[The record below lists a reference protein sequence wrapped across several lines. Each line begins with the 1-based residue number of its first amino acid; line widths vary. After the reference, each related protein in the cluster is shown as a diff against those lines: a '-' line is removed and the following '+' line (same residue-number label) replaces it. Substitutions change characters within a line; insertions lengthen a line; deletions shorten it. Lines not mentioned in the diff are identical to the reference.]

1 MIEKK
6 SKGLINWFTS
16 NPVAAN
22 LVMVLVF
29 FAGALS
35 LSNISKEMFPR
46 TEIRMVSISAPYPG
60 AAPVEVEKGVVL
72 PMESA
77 LEGLQGIKKI
87 SSDANRNSARIR
99 LEIEPNE
106 DINEVMTQI
115 ENRID
120 GITNLPDDLEK
131 PTVQRVQQNLWAL
144 GVAVYGDMTERQ
156 KKLVGDEI
164 YDELLELAPV
174 KEVQLWGAGRYEI
187 SIEVREDRLKE
198 LNLTLAE
205 IAAAVRASS
214 LDLPAG
220 MIRTANGN
228 VLVRTEGKSYY
239 GSDFEKIVVRSEPDG
254 TELMLSDVANVR
266 DGFTE
271 SIYTNR
277 FDRKNSFTLGVFS
290 LEGQN
295 LLSISEAVHEYVAK
309 KQQTLPE
316 GISISVFN
324 DEAYY
329 LNGRLSMM
337 SENLLMGGLLVAL
350 VLGMFLNLKVAFWV
364 ILGIPVSF
372 AGAFWLMPFGDI
384 TVNVLSLFA
393 FIMVLGIVVDDAIVI
408 GESVYSEIKSD
419 YKKAQADNPSLGSS
433 YVASAETVV
442 RGVKRVAT
450 PSTIGVLTTMAA
462 FAPII
467 FVGGSFAGITK
478 AIGIVVILCLT
489 FSLIESKLIL
499 PSHLVG
505 LKFGE
510 KSSGLM
516 GVITGYQRSIAKGL
530 ENFIDNIY
538 QPILKKAL
546 VNRYMTLATFLGILI
561 IILGATTSGLAKFE
575 FFPNVPGDDVRANI
589 VMQDGASAE
598 SLEETIAVIED
609 SIFKIDQQYRD
620 QNPDSPGLVQHVGFF
635 VRSDVNVSFRL
646 VLTKAEYRSVSA
658 REIARMW
665 REDVGLLPNVR
676 EQRYSASEGP
686 SGAKI
691 SLSLSG
697 SDPDELTNAGVALQQ
712 YLTQFPGVYDIYN
725 SQGSGSKEVLIT
737 LKPYANQVGVT
748 LRNVAVQVRQ
758 AFYGE
763 EVQRIQRNSDTIKVM
778 VRYPIEDRR
787 SVATLENMLIRTST
801 GEAIEIG
808 QVADISLGLG
818 LTSIDRLDRKR
829 TVTITADVEEDRVQS
844 GDVVRDARTKFV
856 PRLLEKYPSV
866 EFRLSGGTQEQ
877 NEYYLRMGVGF
888 LAALFMIY
896 GLLAV
901 PLRSYLQPIVIMS
914 VIPFGFIGAVIGHI
928 IFDMSVNIL
937 SIFGIIALAGVVVND
952 SLILVEFA
960 NRGKSEG
967 LSPDQA
973 IINAG
978 VKRFRAILLTTLT
991 TFVGLLPLL
1000 FETSV
1005 QAQFVIPMALSLSFG
1020 ILFASSITLL
1030 LIPCLYLVVERNQR
1044 FVSLMLLIPLL
1055 IAATYFFV
1063 FIEVISMALFL
1074 AIALLLL
1081 IVGLVLFFAK
1091 LFGYFPE
1098 PQAVPNQLS

>member
-1 MIEKK
+1 VIDNNP
-6 SKGLINWFTS
+6 KGLIGWFTS

-22 LVMVLVF
+22 LIMILVF

-46 TEIRMVSISAPYPG
+46 TEIRMITVSAPYPG
-60 AAPVEVEKGVVL
+60 AAPVEVEKGVIL

-87 SSDANRNSARIR
+87 TSSANRDFATIR

-106 DINEVMTQI
+106 DINEVMTQV

-131 PTVQRVQQNLWAL
+131 PTVQRVQQNLWAM

-156 KKLVGDEI
+156 KKLVGDEV
-164 YDELLELAPV
+164 YDELLALGPV
-174 KEVQLWGAGRYEI
+174 KEVQLWGAGKYEI

-198 LNLTLAE
+198 LNLTLTE
-205 IAAAVRASS
+205 VAAAVRASS

-220 MIRTANGN
+220 IIRTDSGN

-239 GSDFEKIVVRSEPDG
+239 GSDFENIVIRSDLDG
-254 TELMLSDVANVR
+254 TQLLLSDVANVR
-266 DGFTE
+266 DAFTD
-271 SIYTNR
+271 SVYTNR
-277 FDRKNSFTLGVFS
+277 FDGENSFTLGVFS

-295 LLSISEAVHEYVAK
+295 LLSISEAVHNYAAEK
-309 KQQTLPE
+309 RDSLPD

-329 LNGRLSMM
+329 LNGRLTMM

-364 ILGIPVSF
+364 ILGIPIAF
-372 AGAFWLMPFGDI
+372 AGAFWLMPMGAV

-408 GESVYSEIKSD
+408 GESVYSEVKAD
-419 YKKAQADNPSLGSS
+419 YKQRSAAGQLVDGIYQAPID
-433 YVASAETVV
+433 TVV

-467 FVGGSFAGITK
+467 FIGGSFAGITK
-478 AIGIVVILCLT
+478 AIGIVVILCLV

-505 LKFGE
+505 LKFGQ
-510 KSSGLM
+510 KPSGVM
-516 GVITGYQRSIAKGL
+516 GVITGYQRAISSGL
-530 ENFIDNIY
+530 ETFIGNVY
-538 QPILKKAL
+538 QPMLRRAL
-546 VNRYMTLATFLGILI
+546 INRYVTLAGFLGVLILV
-561 IILGATTSGLAKFE
+561 LGATTSGIAKFE
-575 FFPNVPGDDVRANI
+575 FFPNVPGDDVRASI

-598 SLEETIAVIED
+598 SLSETIEVVESAIYR
-609 SIFKIDQQYRD
+609 IDQEYRD
-620 QNPDSPGLVQHVGFF
+620 ANPDTIGLVEHVAFF
-635 VRSDVNVSFRL
+635 VLDDVNVSFRL

-658 REIARMW
+658 VEIARLW

-676 EQRYSASEGP
+676 KQRYSASEGP

-697 SDPDELTNAGVALQQ
+697 TDPDELTNAGVELQQ
-712 YLTQFPGVYDIYN
+712 YLAQFPGVYDIYN
-725 SQGSGSKEVLIT
+725 SQGSGSKEVLIK
-737 LKPYANQVGVT
+737 LKPYASQVGVN
-748 LRNVAVQVRQ
+748 LRDVAVQVRQ

-778 VRYPIEDRR
+778 VRYPIEDRQ
-787 SVATLENMLIRTST
+787 SIATLENMLIRTAT
-801 GEAIEIG
+801 GQAIEIG
-808 QVADISLGLG
+808 QVASITLGLG
-818 LTSIDRLDRKR
+818 LTSIERLDRKR
-829 TVTITADVEEDRVQS
+829 TVTITADVEEDRIQS
-844 GDVVRDARTKFV
+844 GDVVSDARTKFV
-856 PRLLEKYPSV
+856 PKLLEKYPSV
-866 EFRLSGGTQEQ
+866 DFRLSGGTQEQ
-877 NEYYLRMGVGF
+877 SEYYLKMGLGF
-888 LAALFMIY
+888 AVALFMIY

-901 PLRSYLQPIVIMS
+901 PLSSYLQPIVIMS
-914 VIPFGFIGAVIGHI
+914 VIPFGFIGAVIGHML
-928 IFDMSVNIL
+928 FDMSVNIL

-960 NRGKSEG
+960 NRGKAEG
-967 LSPDQA
+967 LTSEEAIVQA
-973 IINAG
+973 G
-978 VKRFRAILLTTLT
+978 TGRFRAILLTTLT

-1020 ILFASSITLL
+1020 ILFASTITLI
-1030 LIPCLYLVVERNQR
+1030 LIPCLYLVVEKNNR
-1044 FVSLMLLIPLL
+1044 FVSLILALPLL
-1055 IAATYFFV
+1055 MAVGYFGV
-1063 FIEVISMALFL
+1063 FIGILPMALFL
-1074 AIALLLL
+1074 ATVLLLV
-1081 IVGLVLFFAK
+1081 IVGAALFVAK
-1091 LFGYFPE
+1091 LIGRFPE
-1098 PQAVPNQLS
+1098 TEVH

>member
-1 MIEKK
+1 MIRPT
-6 SKGLINWFTS
+6 SKGLIGWFTS

-22 LVMVLVF
+22 LVMILVF

-35 LSNISKEMFPR
+35 LANISKEMFPR
-46 TEIRMVSISAPYPG
+46 TEIRMVSVTAPYPG

-87 SSDANRNSARIR
+87 RSDANRDFARIR

-120 GITNLPDDLEK
+120 GITNLPEDLEK

-144 GVAVYGDMTERQ
+144 GVSVYGDMTERQ
-156 KKLVGDEI
+156 KKLIGDEI
-164 YDELLELAPV
+164 YDELLALGPV
-174 KEVQLWGAGRYEI
+174 KEVQLWGAGQYEI

-198 LNLTLAE
+198 LNLTLGE
-205 IAAAVRASS
+205 VAAAVRASS

-220 MIRTANGN
+220 MIRTGNGN

-239 GSDFEKIVVRSEPDG
+239 GSDFESIVVRSDRDG
-254 TELMLSDVANVR
+254 TQLLLSDVAKVR
-266 DGFTE
+266 DEFKE
-271 SIYTNR
+271 SSYTNR

-295 LLSISEAVHEYVAK
+295 LLSISEAVHNYTAEK
-309 KQQTLPE
+309 KKTLPE
-316 GISISVFN
+316 GISITVFN

-329 LNGRLSMM
+329 LNGRLTMM
-337 SENLLMGGLLVAL
+337 SENLLMGGFLVAL
-350 VLGMFLNLKVAFWV
+350 VLGLFLNLKVAFWV

-372 AGAFWLMPFGDI
+372 AGAFWLMPFGGV

-408 GESVYSEIKSD
+408 GESVYSEVKAD
-419 YKKAQADNPSLGSS
+419 YKQQA
-433 YVASAETVV
+433 ASGQLMDGTYSASVDTVV
-442 RGVKRVAT
+442 RGVQRVAT

-462 FAPII
+462 FTPII
-467 FVGGSFAGITK
+467 FTGGSFDGITR
-478 AIGIVVILCLT
+478 AIGIVVVLCLT

-505 LKFGE
+505 LKFGN
-510 KSSGLM
+510 KPTGPMSF
-516 GVITGYQRSIAKGL
+516 ITRYQRAVSSGL

-538 QPILKKAL
+538 RPVLKKAL
-546 VNRYMTLATFLGILI
+546 DNRYMTLASFLGILI
-561 IILGATTSGLAKFE
+561 VILGATSSGIAKFE
-575 FFPNVPGDDVRANI
+575 FFPNVPGDDVRARI
-589 VMQDGASAE
+589 VMQDGASEE
-598 SLEETIAVIED
+598 SLNETIDVIER
-609 SIFKIDQQYRD
+609 SIYKIDQQYREN
-620 QNPDSPGLVQHVGFF
+620 NPDSAGLVEHVGFF
-635 VRSDVNVSFRL
+635 VRNDVTVSFRL

-658 REIARMW
+658 VEIARLW

-697 SDPDELTNAGVALQQ
+697 SNPDELTKASIELQQ

-725 SQGSGSKEVLIT
+725 SQGSGSKEVLIK
-737 LKPYANQVGVT
+737 LKPYASQVGVQ
-748 LRNVAVQVRQ
+748 LRDVAVQVRQ

-763 EVQRIQRNSDTIKVM
+763 EVQRIQRESDTIKVM

-787 SVATLENMLIRTST
+787 SIATLENMLIRTAT
-801 GEAIEIG
+801 GQAIEIG
-808 QVADISLGLG
+808 QVADIRLGLG

-829 TVTITADVEEDRVQS
+829 TVTITADVEEGKVQS
-844 GDVVRDARTKFV
+844 GDVVRDARSKFV
-856 PRLLEKYPSV
+856 PQLLEKYPSV
-866 EFRLSGGTQEQ
+866 GFRLSGGTQEQ
-877 NEYYLRMGVGF
+877 NEYFVKMGIGF
-888 LAALFMIY
+888 LAALFLIY

-914 VIPFGFIGAVIGHI
+914 VIPFGFIGAVLGHI
-928 IFDMSVNIL
+928 LFDMSVNIL

-960 NRGKSEG
+960 NRGKAEG
-967 LSPDQA
+967 LTTQQA
-973 IINAG
+973 ITEAG
-978 VKRFRAILLTTLT
+978 TKRFRAILLTTLT

-1020 ILFASSITLL
+1020 ILFASTITLL
-1030 LIPCLYLVVERNQR
+1030 LIPCLYLVVETNHR
-1044 FVSLMLLIPLL
+1044 FVSAILLLPLL
-1055 IAATYFFV
+1055 MAVSYFFV
-1063 FIEVISMALFL
+1063 FIEIIPMALF
-1074 AIALLLL
+1074 IALVLLL
-1081 IVGLVLFFAK
+1081 MIIGVILCVAK
-1091 LFGYFPE
+1091 LLGRFPE
-1098 PQAVPNQLS
+1098 PAQ

>member
-1 MIEKK
+1 MELN
-6 SKGLINWFTS
+6 SNGLINWFTR

-22 LVMVLVF
+22 LVMILVF
-29 FAGALS
+29 FAGMLS
-35 LSNISKEMFPR
+35 LANLSKEMFPR
-46 TEIRMVSISAPYPG
+46 TEIPMVSIAAPYPG

-87 SSDANRNSARIR
+87 TSEANRDMARIT
-99 LEIEPNE
+99 LEIESNE

-144 GVAVYGDMTERQ
+144 GVAVYGDMTDRQ

-174 KEVQLWGAGRYEI
+174 KEVQLWGAGKYEI

-205 IAAAVRASS
+205 VASAVRSSS

-220 MIRTANGN
+220 MIRTVAGN
-228 VLVRTEGKSYY
+228 VLIRTEGKSYY
-239 GSDFEKIVVRSEPDG
+239 GSDFDDIVIRSEADG
-254 TELMLSDVANVR
+254 TQLLLSDVAHVR

-277 FDRKNSFTLGVFS
+277 FDRKDSFTLGVFS

-295 LLSISEAVHEYVAK
+295 LLSISEAVHDYVAEK
-309 KQQTLPE
+309 KQTLPE
-316 GISISVFN
+316 GMSISVFN

-329 LNGRLSMM
+329 LNGRLTMM

-350 VLGMFLNLKVAFWV
+350 VLGLFLNLKVAFWV

-372 AGAFWLMPFGDI
+372 AGAFWLMPLGDV

-408 GESVYSEIKSD
+408 GESVYSEVKAD
-419 YKKAQADNPSLGSS
+419 YKNTIAANPNLGTTYS
-433 YVASAETVV
+433 ASVETVV
-442 RGVKRVAT
+442 AGVKRVAT

-467 FVGGSFAGITK
+467 FIGGSFAGITE
-478 AIGIVVILCLT
+478 AIGIVVVLCLT

-505 LKFGE
+505 LKFGQTTAG
-510 KSSGLM
+510 SM
-516 GVITGYQRSIAKGL
+516 GMITRYQRSIASGL
-530 ENFIDNIY
+530 EHFIEHIY
-538 QPILKKAL
+538 QPILRTAL
-546 VNRYMTLATFLGILI
+546 INRYLTLASFLAILI
-561 IILGATTSGLAKFE
+561 VILGAISSGIAKFE

-598 SLEETIAVIED
+598 SLEETMAVIEN
-609 SIFKIDQQYRD
+609 SIYKIDQQYRL
-620 QNPDSPGLVQHVGFF
+620 QNPDSQGLVQHVGFF
-635 VRSDVNVSFRL
+635 ISSDVNVHFRL

-658 REIARMW
+658 VEIARLW

-676 EQRYSASEGP
+676 KQRYSASEGP

-697 SDPDELTNAGVALQQ
+697 ADPDQLTEAGVELQQ
-712 YLTQFPGVYDIYN
+712 YLAQFPGVYDIYN
-725 SQGSGSKEVLIT
+725 SQGSGSKELLIR
-737 LKPYANQVGVT
+737 LKPYASQVGVS
-748 LRNVAVQVRQ
+748 LRDVAVQVRQ

-763 EVQRIQRNSDTIKVM
+763 EVQRIQRDSDTIKVM

-787 SVATLENMLIRTST
+787 SVATLENMLIRTAN
-801 GEAIEIG
+801 GQAVEIG

-818 LTSIDRLDRKR
+818 LTAIDRLDRKR
-829 TVTITADVEEDRVQS
+829 TVTITADVEEDKVQS
-844 GDVVRDARTKFV
+844 GDVVNDVRTTFV

-866 EFRLSGGTQEQ
+866 EFRLSGGTQEE
-877 NEYYLRMGVGF
+877 NEYYLAIGIGF

-928 IFDMSVNIL
+928 LFGMSVNML
-937 SIFGIIALAGVVVND
+937 SVFGIVALAGVVVND

-960 NRGKSEG
+960 NRGKAEG
-967 LSPDQA
+967 LSTEQA

-978 VKRFRAILLTTLT
+978 GKRFRAILLTTLT

-1020 ILFASSITLL
+1020 IVFASTITLL

-1044 FVSLMLLIPLL
+1044 FVSSILLVPLL
-1055 IAATYFFV
+1055 MAVSYFFV
-1063 FIEVISMALFL
+1063 FIGVISMALFI
-1074 AIALLLL
+1074 AIALLL
-1081 IVGLVLFFAK
+1081 IVAGLVLFGAK
-1091 LFGYFPE
+1091 LMGRFPE
-1098 PQAVPNQLS
+1098 SLQSAN

>member
-6 SKGLINWFTS
+6 STGLIGWFTR

-22 LVMVLVF
+22 LVMILVF

-35 LSNISKEMFPR
+35 LTNISKEMFPR
-46 TEIRMVSISAPYPG
+46 TELRLVTVSAPYPG
-60 AAPVEVEKGVVL
+60 AAPIEVEKGVIL

-87 SSDANRNSARIR
+87 TSSADRDRARIR

-106 DINEVMTQI
+106 DISEVMTQI

-131 PTVQRVQQNLWAL
+131 PTVQRVQQNLWAM
-144 GVAVYGDMTERQ
+144 GVSVYGDMTERQ
-156 KKLVGDEI
+156 KKLVGDEV
-164 YDELLELAPV
+164 YDELLALAPV

-205 IAAAVRASS
+205 VARAVRSSS

-220 MIRTANGN
+220 MIRTGNGN
-228 VLVRTEGKSYY
+228 VLIRTEGKSYF
-239 GSDFEKIVVRSEPDG
+239 GSDFENIVIRSDLDG
-254 TELMLSDVANVR
+254 TQLMLSDVANVR
-266 DGFTE
+266 DGFTDRM
-271 SIYTNR
+271 YTNR

-295 LLSISEAVHEYVAK
+295 LLTISEAVHAYTKE
-309 KQQTLPE
+309 KQKTLPD

-329 LNGRLSMM
+329 LNGRLTMM

-372 AGAFWLMPFGDI
+372 AGAFWLMPMGDI

-408 GESVYSEIKSD
+408 GESVYSEVKED
-419 YKKAQADNPSLGSS
+419 YKQKSS
-433 YVASAETVV
+433 SGDLAAGTVYHASIDTVV
-442 RGVKRVAT
+442 AGVKKVAT

-467 FVGGSFAGITK
+467 FIGGSFAGITK
-478 AIGIVVILCLT
+478 AIGVVVILCLT

-510 KSSGLM
+510 KPTGWMGFITKYQRAISSGLE
-516 GVITGYQRSIAKGL
+516 T
-530 ENFIDNIY
+530 FIDNVY
-538 QPILKKAL
+538 QPILRKAL
-546 VNRYMTLATFLGILI
+546 INRYITLAGFLGILI
-561 IILGATTSGLAKFE
+561 LVLGATSSGLAKFE
-575 FFPNVPGDDVRANI
+575 FFPNVPGDDVRGNI
-589 VMQDGASAE
+589 VMQDGASAK
-598 SLEETIAVIED
+598 SLRETIDVIED
-609 SIFKIDQQYRD
+609 SIYKIDREYREA
-620 QNPDSPGLVQHVGFF
+620 NPDSVGLVEHVAVF
-635 VRSDVNVSFRL
+635 VRSDVNASFRL
-646 VLTKAEYRSVSA
+646 VLTKAEYRTVSA
-658 REIARMW
+658 VEIARMW
-665 REDVGLLPNVR
+665 REDVGLMPNVR

-697 SDPDELTNAGVALQQ
+697 SNPEELTNAGNELQQ

-725 SQGSGSKEVLIT
+725 SQGSGSKEVLIK
-737 LKPYANQVGVT
+737 LKPYASQVGVT
-748 LRNVAVQVRQ
+748 LRDVAVQVRQ

-787 SVATLENMLIRTST
+787 SIATLENMLIRT
-801 GEAIEIG
+801 GAGQAIEIG

-829 TVTITADVEEDRVQS
+829 TVTITADVEEDKIQS
-844 GDVVRDARTKFV
+844 GDVVSDARTKFV
-856 PRLLEKYPSV
+856 PTLLEKYPSV
-866 EFRLSGGTQEQ
+866 GFRLSGGTQEQ
-877 NEYYLRMGVGF
+877 NEYYIKMGVGF
-888 LAALFMIY
+888 MLALFMIY

-914 VIPFGFIGAVIGHI
+914 VIPFGFIGAVIGHML
-928 IFDMSVNIL
+928 FDMSVNIL

-960 NRGKSEG
+960 NRGKAEG
-967 LSPDQA
+967 LSSQDA
-973 IINAG
+973 IIKAG
-978 VKRFRAILLTTLT
+978 TKRFRAILLTTLT

-1020 ILFASSITLL
+1020 ILFASTITLL
-1030 LIPCLYLVVERNQR
+1030 LIPCLYLVVETNNR
-1044 FVSLMLLIPLL
+1044 FVSLMLLLPLL
-1055 IAATYFFV
+1055 MAISYFGV
-1063 FIEVISMALFL
+1063 FIGILSMALFT
-1074 AIALLLL
+1074 AIALLLV
-1081 IVGLVLFFAK
+1081 IVGVVLFVSKFM
-1091 LFGYFPE
+1091 GRFPE
-1098 PQAVPNQLS
+1098 PEVR

>member
-1 MIEKK
+1 MIEAN
-6 SKGLINWFTS
+6 SKGLIAWFTK
-16 NPVAAN
+16 NPVATN
-22 LVMVLVF
+22 LIMILVF

-46 TEIRMVSISAPYPG
+46 TEIRMVSVLAPYPG
-60 AAPVEVEKGVVL
+60 AAPVEVEKGVIL

-87 SSDANRNSARIR
+87 TSEAKRDMASIR

-131 PTVQRVQQNLWAL
+131 PTVQRVQMNLWAL
-144 GVAVYGDMTERQ
+144 GVSVYGEMTERQ
-156 KKLVGDEI
+156 KKLVGDEV
-164 YDELLELAPV
+164 YDELLALPPV
-174 KEVQLWGAGRYEI
+174 KEVQLWGAGQYEI

-198 LNLTLAE
+198 LNLTLNEVAE
-205 IAAAVRASS
+205 AVRASS

-220 MIRTANGN
+220 MIRTENGN

-239 GSDFEKIVVRSEPDG
+239 GSDFENIVFRSNRDG
-254 TELMLSDVANVR
+254 TQLLVSDVATVR
-266 DGFTE
+266 DEFTE
-271 SIYTNR
+271 SAFTNR
-277 FDRKNSFTLGVFS
+277 FDRKTSFTLGVFS

-295 LLSISEAVHEYVAK
+295 LLDISEAVHAYAAE
-309 KQQTLPE
+309 KQKSLPD
-316 GISISVFN
+316 GVSITVFN

-329 LNGRLSMM
+329 LNGRLTMM
-337 SENLLMGGLLVAL
+337 SENLLMGGFLVAV
-350 VLGMFLNLKVAFWV
+350 VLGLFLNLKVAFWV

-372 AGAFWLMPFGDI
+372 AGAFWLMPMGGV

-408 GESVYSEIKSD
+408 GESVYSEVKAD
-419 YKKAQADNPSLGSS
+419 YKQKSLAGQVEGVYS
-433 YVASAETVV
+433 ASVDTVV
-442 RGVKRVAT
+442 CGVQRVAT

-467 FVGGSFAGITK
+467 FIGGSFAGITK
-478 AIGIVVILCLT
+478 AIGIVVVLCLT

-505 LKFGE
+505 LRFGD
-510 KSSGLM
+510 KPSGPLAFVTRYQRAVSSGLEYF
-516 GVITGYQRSIAKGL
+516 V
-530 ENFIDNIY
+530 DNIY
-538 QPILKKAL
+538 QPVLKKAL
-546 VNRYMTLATFLGILI
+546 VNRYLTLASFLGVLI
-561 IILGATTSGLAKFE
+561 IILGATSSGLAKFE

-589 VMQDGASAE
+589 VMQDGASQE
-598 SLEETIAVIED
+598 SLDETIDIIE
-609 SIFKIDQQYRD
+609 SAIYKIDQQYRD
-620 QNPDSPGLVQHVGFF
+620 ENPDSDGLVQHVAFF
-635 VRSDVNVSFRL
+635 VRNDVTVGFRL

-658 REIARMW
+658 VEIARLW
-665 REDVGLLPNVR
+665 REEVGLLPNVR
-676 EQRYSASEGP
+676 EQRYSASEGT

-697 SDPDELTNAGVALQQ
+697 SNPDQLTRAGMELQQ

-725 SQGSGSKEVLIT
+725 SQGSGSKEVLIK
-737 LKPYANQVGVT
+737 LKPYASQVGVR
-748 LRNVAVQVRQ
+748 LRDVAIQVRQ

-763 EVQRIQRNSDTIKVM
+763 EVQRVQRNSDTIKVM

-787 SVATLENMLIRTST
+787 SIATLENMLIRTAT
-801 GEAIEIG
+801 GEAVEIA
-808 QVADISLGLG
+808 QVADIRLGLG

-829 TVTITADVEEDRVQS
+829 TLTVTADVEEDRVQS
-844 GDVVRDARTKFV
+844 GDVVADVRNKFV
-856 PRLLEKYPSV
+856 PQLLEKYPGV
-866 EFRLSGGTQEQ
+866 EFRLSGSSQEQ
-877 NEYYLRMGVGF
+877 SEYYAKMGVGF

-901 PLRSYLQPIVIMS
+901 PLRSYIQPIVIMS

-928 IFDMSVNIL
+928 LFDMSVNIL

-960 NRGKSEG
+960 NRGKADG
-967 LSPDQA
+967 LTPEQA

-978 VKRFRAILLTTLT
+978 SKRFRAILLTTLT

-1020 ILFASSITLL
+1020 ILFASTITLL
-1030 LIPCLYLVVERNQR
+1030 LIPCLYLVVERNHR
-1044 FVSLMLLIPLL
+1044 FVSSLLLLPLL
-1055 IAATYFFV
+1055 MAASYFTV
-1063 FIEVISMALFL
+1063 FIGIMSMALFL
-1074 AIALLLL
+1074 AISLLLV
-1081 IVGLVLFFAK
+1081 IIGIALFVAK
-1091 LFGYFPE
+1091 LLGYLPE
-1098 PQAVPNQLS
+1098 PQVSV

>member
-1 MIEKK
+1 MEKK
-6 SKGLINWFTS
+6 STGLIGWFTR

-22 LVMVLVF
+22 LIMILVF
-29 FAGALS
+29 CAGTLS
-35 LSNISKEMFPR
+35 LANMSKEMFPR
-46 TEIRMVSISAPYPG
+46 SELRLVNVTAPYPG
-60 AAPVEVEKGVVL
+60 AAPIEVEKGVIL

-77 LEGLQGIKKI
+77 LEGLKGIKNI
-87 SSDANRNSARIR
+87 TSSADRDRARIR

-106 DINEVMTQI
+106 DISEVMTQI

-131 PTVQRVQQNLWAL
+131 PSVQRVQQTIWGM
-144 GVAVYGDMTERQ
+144 GVSVYGDMTERQ
-156 KKLVGDEI
+156 KKLLGDEV
-164 YDELLELAPV
+164 YDELLALAPI
-174 KEVQLWGAGRYEI
+174 KEVRLWGAGRYEI

-205 IAAAVRASS
+205 VAAAVRSSS

-228 VLVRTEGKSYY
+228 VLIRTEGKSYY
-239 GSDFEKIVVRSEPDG
+239 GSDFENIVIRSDLDG
-254 TELMLSDVANVR
+254 TQLTLSDVANVR
-266 DGFTE
+266 DGFTDRM
-271 SIYTNR
+271 YTNR

-295 LLSISEAVHEYVAK
+295 LLTISKAVHAYTKE
-309 KQQTLPE
+309 KQKTLPD

-329 LNGRLSMM
+329 LNGRLTMM

-350 VLGMFLNLKVAFWV
+350 VLGIFLNLKVAFWV

-372 AGAFWLMPFGDI
+372 AGAFWLMPMGGV

-408 GESVYSEIKSD
+408 GESVYSEVKED
-419 YKKAQADNPSLGSS
+419 YKQKSS
-433 YVASAETVV
+433 SGELEAGTVYHASIDTVV
-442 RGVKRVAT
+442 KGVKKVAT

-467 FVGGSFAGITK
+467 FIGGSFAGITK
-478 AIGIVVILCLT
+478 AIGIVVVLCLT

-510 KSSGLM
+510 KPTGWMGFITKYQRAVSSGLE
-516 GVITGYQRSIAKGL
+516 T
-530 ENFIDNIY
+530 FIDNVY
-538 QPILKKAL
+538 QPILRKAL
-546 VNRYMTLATFLGILI
+546 INRYITLAGFLGILI
-561 IILGATTSGLAKFE
+561 LVLGATNSGLAKFE
-575 FFPNVPGDDVRANI
+575 FFPNVPGDDVRGDI
-589 VMQDGASAE
+589 VMQDGASAK
-598 SLEETIAVIED
+598 SLRETVDVIEN
-609 SIFKIDQQYRD
+609 SIYKIDREYREA
-620 QNPDSPGLVQHVGFF
+620 NPDSVGLVEHLAVF
-635 VRSDVNVSFRL
+635 VQSDIDVAFRL
-646 VLTKAEYRSVSA
+646 VLTKAEYRTVSA
-658 REIARMW
+658 VEIARMW
-665 REDVGLLPNVR
+665 REDVGLMPNVR
-676 EQRYSASEGP
+676 EQRYSASQGP
-686 SGAKI
+686 PGAKI

-697 SDPDELTNAGVALQQ
+697 SNPQELTSAGNELQQ

-725 SQGSGSKEVLIT
+725 SQGSGSKEVLIK
-737 LKPYANQVGVT
+737 LKPYAGQVGVT
-748 LRNVAVQVRQ
+748 LSDVAVQVRQ

-787 SVATLENMLIRTST
+787 SIATLENMLIRT
-801 GEAIEIG
+801 GAGQAIEIG
-808 QVADISLGLG
+808 QVADVRLGLG
-818 LTSIDRLDRKR
+818 LTSIYRLDRKR
-829 TVTITADVEEDRVQS
+829 TVTITANVEEDKIQS
-844 GDVVRDARTKFV
+844 GDVVSDARTKFV
-856 PRLLEKYPSV
+856 PALLEKYPSV
-866 EFRLSGGTQEQ
+866 GFRLSGGTQEQ
-877 NEYYLRMGVGF
+877 NEYYISMAVAGML
-888 LAALFMIY
+888 ALFMIY

-914 VIPFGFIGAVIGHI
+914 VIPFGFIGAVIGHML
-928 IFDMSVNIL
+928 FDMSVNIL

-960 NRGKSEG
+960 NRGKAEG
-967 LSPDQA
+967 LSSQDA
-973 IINAG
+973 IIKAG
-978 VKRFRAILLTTLT
+978 TKRFRAILLTTLT

-1020 ILFASSITLL
+1020 ILFASTITLL
-1030 LIPCLYLVVERNQR
+1030 LIPCLYLVVETNNR
-1044 FVSLMLLIPLL
+1044 FVSLMLLLPLL
-1055 IAATYFFV
+1055 IAISYSGVFFG
-1063 FIEVISMALFL
+1063 ILSMALFT
-1074 AIALLLL
+1074 AITLMLV
-1081 IVGLVLFFAK
+1081 IVGVILFVAK
-1091 LFGYFPE
+1091 FMGRFPE
-1098 PQAVPNQLS
+1098 PDVR

>member
-1 MIEKK
+1 MDNNP
-6 SKGLINWFTS
+6 KGLIGWFTS

-22 LVMVLVF
+22 LIMILVF

-46 TEIRMVSISAPYPG
+46 TEIRMITVSAPYPG
-60 AAPVEVEKGVVL
+60 AAPVEVEKGVIL

-87 SSDANRNSARIR
+87 TSSANRDFATIR

-106 DINEVMTQI
+106 DINEVMTQV

-131 PTVQRVQQNLWAL
+131 PTVQRVQQNLWAM

-156 KKLVGDEI
+156 KKLVGDEV
-164 YDELLELAPV
+164 YDELLALGPV
-174 KEVQLWGAGRYEI
+174 KEVQLWGAGKYEI

-198 LNLTLAE
+198 LNLTLTE
-205 IAAAVRASS
+205 VAAAVRASS

-220 MIRTANGN
+220 IIRTDSGN

-239 GSDFEKIVVRSEPDG
+239 GSDFESIVIRSNLDG
-254 TELMLSDVANVR
+254 TQLLLSDVANVR
-266 DGFTE
+266 DAFTD
-271 SIYTNR
+271 SVYTNR
-277 FDRKNSFTLGVFS
+277 FDGENSFTLGVFS

-295 LLSISEAVHEYVAK
+295 LLSISEAVHNYAAEK
-309 KQQTLPE
+309 RGSLPD

-329 LNGRLSMM
+329 LNGRLTMM
-337 SENLLMGGLLVAL
+337 SENLLMGGLLVAI

-364 ILGIPVSF
+364 ILGIPIAF
-372 AGAFWLMPFGDI
+372 AGAFWLMPMGSV

-408 GESVYSEIKSD
+408 GESVYSEVKAD
-419 YKKAQADNPSLGSS
+419 YKQRSAAGQLVDGIYQAPID
-433 YVASAETVV
+433 TVV

-467 FVGGSFAGITK
+467 FIGGSFAGITK
-478 AIGIVVILCLT
+478 AIGIVVILCLV

-505 LKFGE
+505 LKFGQ
-510 KSSGLM
+510 KPSGVM
-516 GVITGYQRSIAKGL
+516 GVITGYQRAISSGL
-530 ENFIDNIY
+530 ETFIGNVY
-538 QPILKKAL
+538 QPMLRRAL
-546 VNRYMTLATFLGILI
+546 VNRYVTLAGFLGVLILV
-561 IILGATTSGLAKFE
+561 LGATTSGIAKFE
-575 FFPNVPGDDVRANI
+575 FFPNVPGDDVRASI

-598 SLEETIAVIED
+598 SLSETIEVVESAIYR
-609 SIFKIDQQYRD
+609 IDQEYRD
-620 QNPDSPGLVQHVGFF
+620 ANPDTIGLVEHVAFF
-635 VRSDVNVSFRL
+635 VLDDVNVSFRL

-658 REIARMW
+658 VEIARLW

-676 EQRYSASEGP
+676 KQRYSASEGP

-697 SDPDELTNAGVALQQ
+697 TDPDELTNAGVELQQ
-712 YLTQFPGVYDIYN
+712 YLAQFPGVYDIYN
-725 SQGSGSKEVLIT
+725 SQGSGSKEVLIK
-737 LKPYANQVGVT
+737 LKPYASQVGVN
-748 LRNVAVQVRQ
+748 LRDVAVQVRQ

-778 VRYPIEDRR
+778 VRYPIEDRQ
-787 SVATLENMLIRTST
+787 SIATLENMLIRTAT
-801 GEAIEIG
+801 GQAIEIG
-808 QVADISLGLG
+808 QVASITLGLG
-818 LTSIDRLDRKR
+818 LTSIERLDRKR
-829 TVTITADVEEDRVQS
+829 TVTITADVEEDRIQS
-844 GDVVRDARTKFV
+844 GDVVSDARTKFV
-856 PRLLEKYPSV
+856 PQLLEKYPSV
-866 EFRLSGGTQEQ
+866 DFRLSGGTQEQ
-877 NEYYLRMGVGF
+877 SEYYLKMGLGF
-888 LAALFMIY
+888 AVALFMIY

-901 PLRSYLQPIVIMS
+901 PLSSYLQPIVIMS
-914 VIPFGFIGAVIGHI
+914 VIPFGFIGAVIGHML
-928 IFDMSVNIL
+928 FDMSVNIL

-960 NRGKSEG
+960 NRGKAEG
-967 LSPDQA
+967 LTSEEAIVQA
-973 IINAG
+973 G
-978 VKRFRAILLTTLT
+978 TGRFRAILLTTLT

-1020 ILFASSITLL
+1020 ILFASTITLI
-1030 LIPCLYLVVERNQR
+1030 LIPCLYLVVEKNNR
-1044 FVSLMLLIPLL
+1044 FVSLILALPLL
-1055 IAATYFFV
+1055 MAVGYFGV
-1063 FIEVISMALFL
+1063 FIGILPMALFL
-1074 AIALLLL
+1074 ATVLLLV
-1081 IVGLVLFFAK
+1081 IVGAALFVAK
-1091 LFGYFPE
+1091 LIGRFPE
-1098 PQAVPNQLS
+1098 TEVH

>member
-1 MIEKK
+1 VKDDNTG
-6 SKGLINWFTS
+6 GLIGWFTKNS
-16 NPVAAN
+16 VAAN
-22 LVMVLVF
+22 LVMILTF
-29 FAGALS
+29 CAGALA
-35 LSNISKEMFPR
+35 LTNISKEMFPR
-46 TEIRMVSISAPYPG
+46 SEIRMISVTAPYPG
-60 AAPVEVEKGVVL
+60 AAPVEVEKGVIL

-87 SSDANRNSARIR
+87 RSDANRDFARIS

-106 DINEVMTQI
+106 DINEVMTLV

-131 PTVQRVQQNLWAL
+131 PTVKRAKNNLWAL
-144 GVAVYGDMTERQ
+144 GISVYGDMTERQ
-156 KKLVGDEI
+156 KKLLGDEI
-164 YDELLELAPV
+164 HDEVLALGPV
-174 KEVQLWGAGRYEI
+174 KEVALWGAGRYEI

-198 LNLTLAE
+198 LNLTLSE
-205 IAAAVRASS
+205 VAAAVRASS

-220 MIRTANGN
+220 MIRTNSGN

-239 GSDFEKIVVRSEPDG
+239 GSDFENIVVRSDLDG
-254 TELMLSDVANVR
+254 TQLLLSDVANVR
-266 DGFTE
+266 DEFTE

-277 FDRKNSFTLGVFS
+277 FDRKSAFTVGVFS

-295 LLSISEAVHEYVAK
+295 LLDISAAVHQYVEQK
-309 KQQTLPE
+309 TDGLPE
-316 GISISVFN
+316 GISMAVFN

-350 VLGMFLNLKVAFWV
+350 VLGMFLNLKVALWV

-372 AGAFWLMPFGDI
+372 AGAFWLMPLGGV
-384 TVNVLSLFA
+384 TVNVMSLFA

-408 GESVYSEIKSD
+408 GESVYSEVKAD
-419 YKKAQADNPSLGSS
+419 YKRVSASGQLRGNE
-433 YVASAETVV
+433 YQASADTVI
-442 RGVKRVAT
+442 RGVKHVAT

-467 FVGGSFAGITK
+467 FIGGSFDGFTR
-478 AIGIVVILCLT
+478 AIGIVVLLCLT

-499 PSHLVG
+499 PAHLVG

-510 KSSGLM
+510 QSSGLI
-516 GVITGYQRSIAKGL
+516 GKINGYQRSIASRLESFIENTYRPGL
-530 ENFIDNIY
+530 
-538 QPILKKAL
+538 QKAL
-546 VNRYMTLATFLGILI
+546 VNRYVTLAGFLGVFI
-561 IILGATTSGLAKFE
+561 IMLGAVTSGIARFE
-575 FFPNVPGDDVRANI
+575 FFPNVPGDDVRADI

-598 SLEETIAVIED
+598 SLNETVDIIEG
-609 SIFKIDQQYRD
+609 SIIEIDQRYRQ
-620 QNPDSPGLVQHVGFF
+620 QNPESRGLVQHVSFF
-635 VRSDVNVSFRL
+635 VRNDTNVSFRL
-646 VLTKAEYRSVSA
+646 VLTKSEHRSVSA
-658 REIARMW
+658 VEIARQW
-665 REDVGLLPNVR
+665 REDVGLLPDVR
-676 EQRYSASEGP
+676 EQRYSATDGP
-686 SGAKI
+686 PGSKI

-697 SDPDELTNAGVALQQ
+697 SNPDQLTKAGVELQQ

-725 SQGSGSKEVLIT
+725 SQGSGSKELLIK
-737 LKPYANQVGVT
+737 LKPYANQVGVS
-748 LRNVAVQVRQ
+748 LRDVAVQVRQ

-763 EVQRIQRNSDTIKVM
+763 EVQRIQRDSDTVKVM

-787 SVATLENMLIRTST
+787 SIATLENMLIRTAK
-801 GEAIEIG
+801 GKAIEIG
-808 QVADISLGLG
+808 QVADVSLGLG

-844 GDVVRDARTKFV
+844 GDVVRDARTQFI
-856 PRLLEKYPSV
+856 PQLLEKYPSV
-866 EFRLSGGTQEQ
+866 GFRLSGGTQEQ
-877 NEYYLRMGVGF
+877 SEYYIKMGIGF
-888 LAALFMIY
+888 LLALFMIY

-901 PLRSYLQPIVIMS
+901 PLGSYLQPIVIMS

-928 IFDMSVNIL
+928 LFDMSVNML

-960 NRGKSEG
+960 NRGKAEG
-967 LSPDQA
+967 LSAQEA

-978 VKRFRAILLTTLT
+978 TKRFRAILLTTLT

-1020 ILFASSITLL
+1020 ILFASTITLL
-1030 LIPCLYLVVERNQR
+1030 LIPCLYLVVEKNHR
-1044 FVSLMLLIPLL
+1044 FVSIMLLVPLL
-1055 IAATYFFV
+1055 IAASYFLVFV
-1063 FIEVISMALFL
+1063 GIMSMALFL

-1081 IVGLVLFFAK
+1081 IVGLVLFVAK
-1091 LFGYFPE
+1091 FFGYFSE
-1098 PQAVPNQLS
+1098 PQSNMI

>member
-1 MIEKK
+1 MDNNP
-6 SKGLINWFTS
+6 KGLIGWFTS

-22 LVMVLVF
+22 LIMILVF

-46 TEIRMVSISAPYPG
+46 TEIRIITVSAPYPG
-60 AAPVEVEKGVVL
+60 AAPVEVEKGVIL

-87 SSDANRNSARIR
+87 TSSANRDFATIR

-106 DINEVMTQI
+106 DINEVMTQV

-131 PTVQRVQQNLWAL
+131 PTVQRVQQNLWAM

-156 KKLVGDEI
+156 KKLVGDEV
-164 YDELLELAPV
+164 YDELLALGPV
-174 KEVQLWGAGRYEI
+174 KEVQLWGAGKYEI

-198 LNLTLAE
+198 LNLTLTE
-205 IAAAVRASS
+205 VAAAVRASS

-220 MIRTANGN
+220 IIRTDSGN

-239 GSDFEKIVVRSEPDG
+239 GSDFENIVIRSDLDG
-254 TELMLSDVANVR
+254 TQLLLSDVANVR
-266 DGFTE
+266 DAFTD
-271 SIYTNR
+271 SVYTNR
-277 FDRKNSFTLGVFS
+277 FDGENSFTLGVFS

-295 LLSISEAVHEYVAK
+295 LLSISEAVRNYAAEK
-309 KQQTLPE
+309 RDSLPD

-329 LNGRLSMM
+329 LNGRLTMM

-364 ILGIPVSF
+364 ILGIPIAF
-372 AGAFWLMPFGDI
+372 AGAFWLMPMGAV

-408 GESVYSEIKSD
+408 GESVYSEVKAD
-419 YKKAQADNPSLGSS
+419 YKQRSAAGQLVDGIYQAPID
-433 YVASAETVV
+433 TVV

-467 FVGGSFAGITK
+467 FIGGSFAGITK
-478 AIGIVVILCLT
+478 AIGIVVILCLV

-505 LKFGE
+505 LKFGQ
-510 KSSGLM
+510 KPSGVM
-516 GVITGYQRSIAKGL
+516 GVITGYQRAISSGL
-530 ENFIDNIY
+530 ETFIDNVY
-538 QPILKKAL
+538 QPMLRKAL
-546 VNRYMTLATFLGILI
+546 INRYVTLAGFLGVLILV
-561 IILGATTSGLAKFE
+561 LGATTSGIAKFE
-575 FFPNVPGDDVRANI
+575 FFPNVPGDDVRASI

-598 SLEETIAVIED
+598 SLSETIEVVESAIYR
-609 SIFKIDQQYRD
+609 IDQEYRD
-620 QNPDSPGLVQHVGFF
+620 ANPDTIGLVEHVAFF
-635 VRSDVNVSFRL
+635 VLDDVNVSFRL

-658 REIARMW
+658 VEIARLW

-676 EQRYSASEGP
+676 KQRYSASEGP

-697 SDPDELTNAGVALQQ
+697 TDPDELTNAGVELQQ
-712 YLTQFPGVYDIYN
+712 YLAQFPGVYDIYN
-725 SQGSGSKEVLIT
+725 SQGSGSKEVLIK
-737 LKPYANQVGVT
+737 LKPYASQVGVN
-748 LRNVAVQVRQ
+748 LRDVAVQVRQ

-778 VRYPIEDRR
+778 VRYPIEDRQ
-787 SVATLENMLIRTST
+787 SIATLENMLIRTAT
-801 GEAIEIG
+801 GQAIEIG
-808 QVADISLGLG
+808 QVASITLGLG
-818 LTSIDRLDRKR
+818 LTSIERLDRKR
-829 TVTITADVEEDRVQS
+829 TVTITADVEEDRIQS
-844 GDVVRDARTKFV
+844 GDVVSDARTKFV
-856 PRLLEKYPSV
+856 PKLLEKYPSV
-866 EFRLSGGTQEQ
+866 DFRLSGGTQEQ
-877 NEYYLRMGVGF
+877 SEYYLKMAVGF
-888 LAALFMIY
+888 AVALFMIY

-901 PLRSYLQPIVIMS
+901 PLSSYLQPIVIMS
-914 VIPFGFIGAVIGHI
+914 VIPFGFIGAVIGHML
-928 IFDMSVNIL
+928 FDMSVNIL

-960 NRGKSEG
+960 NRGKAEG
-967 LSPDQA
+967 LSSEEAIVQA
-973 IINAG
+973 G
-978 VKRFRAILLTTLT
+978 TGRFRAILLTTLT

-1020 ILFASSITLL
+1020 ILFASTITLI
-1030 LIPCLYLVVERNQR
+1030 LIPCLYLVVEKNNR
-1044 FVSLMLLIPLL
+1044 FVSLMLLLPLL
-1055 IAATYFFV
+1055 MAVGYFGV
-1063 FIEVISMALFL
+1063 FIEILPMALFL
-1074 AIALLLL
+1074 ATVLLLV
-1081 IVGLVLFFAK
+1081 IIGAALFVAK
-1091 LFGYFPE
+1091 MMGRFPE
-1098 PQAVPNQLS
+1098 PEVH

>member
-1 MIEKK
+1 MITKNIG
-6 SKGLINWFTS
+6 GLIGWFTR

-22 LVMVLVF
+22 LAMILIF
-29 FAGALS
+29 CAGALS
-35 LSNISKEMFPR
+35 LTNISKEMFPR
-46 TEIRMVSISAPYPG
+46 TETRMISITAPYPG
-60 AAPVEVEKGVVL
+60 AAPVEVEKGVIL

-87 SSDANRNSARIR
+87 RSDANRDFARIR
-99 LEIEPNE
+99 LEIEANE
-106 DINEVMTQI
+106 DINEVMTLV

-131 PTVQRVQQNLWAL
+131 PSVQRAQRNLWAL
-144 GVAVYGDMTERQ
+144 GIAVYGDMTERQ
-156 KKLVGDEI
+156 KKLLGDEI
-164 YDELLELAPV
+164 YDEVLALGPV
-174 KEVQLWGAGRYEI
+174 KEVSLWGAGRYEI

-198 LNLTLAE
+198 LNLTLSEVAS
-205 IAAAVRASS
+205 AVRSSS

-220 MIRTANGN
+220 MIRTESGN

-239 GSDFEKIVVRSEPDG
+239 GSDFESIIVRSDPDG
-254 TELMLSDVANVR
+254 TQLLLSDVANVR
-266 DGFTE
+266 DEFTE

-277 FDRKNSFTLGVFS
+277 FDQQSAFTVGVFS

-295 LLSISEAVHEYVAK
+295 LLDISQAAHQYVEDK
-309 KQQTLPE
+309 TSSLPQ
-316 GISISVFN
+316 GISIAVFN

-337 SENLLMGGLLVAL
+337 SENLLMGGFLVAL
-350 VLGMFLNLKVAFWV
+350 VLGIFLNLKVAFWV

-372 AGAFWLMPFGDI
+372 AGAFWLMPFGGV
-384 TVNVLSLFA
+384 TVNIMSLFA

-408 GESVYSEIKSD
+408 GESVYSEVKAD
-419 YKKAQADNPSLGSS
+419 YKRVSASGQLTGV
-433 YVASAETVV
+433 YTASAETVIQ
-442 RGVKRVAT
+442 GVKKVAT

-467 FVGGSFAGITK
+467 FVGGSFDGFTR
-478 AIGIVVILCLT
+478 AIGIVVILCLM

-499 PSHLVG
+499 PAHLVG

-510 KSSGLM
+510 QSK
-516 GVITGYQRSIAKGL
+516 GVIGAITGYQRSIAKGL
-530 ENFIDNIY
+530 ENFIENIY
-538 QPILKKAL
+538 RPGLKKAL
-546 VNRYMTLATFLGILI
+546 VNRYVTLAAFLGILI
-561 IILGATTSGLAKFE
+561 IVLGAVSSGLARFE

-589 VMQDGASAE
+589 VMQDGASGE
-598 SLEETIAVIED
+598 SLNETVDIIEHSIIA
-609 SIFKIDQQYRD
+609 IDQEYRD
-620 QNPDSPGLVQHVGFF
+620 QNPDSRGLVQHVSFF
-635 VRSDVNVSFRL
+635 VRDDTNVSFRL
-646 VLTKAEYRSVSA
+646 VLTKSEYRSVSA
-658 REIARMW
+658 VEIARRW
-665 REDVGLLPNVR
+665 REDVGLLPDVR
-676 EQRYSASEGP
+676 EQRYSATDGP

-697 SDPDELTNAGVALQQ
+697 SDPEQLTNAGIELQQ

-725 SQGSGSKEVLIT
+725 SQGSGSKEILIK
-737 LKPYANQVGVT
+737 LKPYASQVGVT
-748 LRNVAVQVRQ
+748 LRDVAVQVRQ

-763 EVQRIQRNSDTIKVM
+763 EVQRIQRDSDTIKVM

-787 SVATLENMLIRTST
+787 AIATLENMLIRTGK

-829 TVTITADVEEDRVQS
+829 TVTITADVEEDKVQS
-844 GDVVRDARTKFV
+844 GDVVRDARTKFI
-856 PRLLEKYPSV
+856 PSLLEKYPSV
-866 EFRLSGGTQEQ
+866 GFRLSGGSQEQ
-877 NEYYLRMGVGF
+877 GELYLKMGIG
-888 LAALFMIY
+888 LLSSLFMIY

-914 VIPFGFIGAVIGHI
+914 VIPFGFIGAVVGHI
-928 IFDMSVNIL
+928 LFGMSVNML

-960 NRGKSEG
+960 NRGKAEG
-967 LSPDQA
+967 LSAEDA
-973 IINAG
+973 IVNAG
-978 VKRFRAILLTTLT
+978 TKRFRAILLTTLT

-1030 LIPCLYLVVERNQR
+1030 LIPCLYLVVEKNHR
-1044 FVSLMLLIPLL
+1044 FVSIMLLVPLL
-1055 IAATYFFV
+1055 IAASYFLVFV
-1063 FIEVISMALFL
+1063 GVLPMALFL
-1074 AIALLLL
+1074 AIAMLLL
-1081 IVGLVLFFAK
+1081 IGGVGLFAAK
-1091 LFGYFPE
+1091 FFGYFPE
-1098 PQAVPNQLS
+1098 PESSAV

>member
-1 MIEKK
+1 MMDNNP
-6 SKGLINWFTS
+6 KGLIGWFTS

-22 LVMVLVF
+22 LIMILVF

-46 TEIRMVSISAPYPG
+46 TEIRMITVSAPYPG
-60 AAPVEVEKGVVL
+60 AAPVEVEKGVIL

-87 SSDANRNSARIR
+87 TSSANRDFATIR

-106 DINEVMTQI
+106 DINEVMTQV

-131 PTVQRVQQNLWAL
+131 PTVQRVQQNLWAM

-156 KKLVGDEI
+156 KKLVGDEV
-164 YDELLELAPV
+164 YDELLALGPV
-174 KEVQLWGAGRYEI
+174 KEVQLWGAGKYEI

-198 LNLTLAE
+198 LNLTLTE
-205 IAAAVRASS
+205 VAAAVRASS

-220 MIRTANGN
+220 IIRTDSGN

-239 GSDFEKIVVRSEPDG
+239 GSDFENIVIRSDLDG
-254 TELMLSDVANVR
+254 TQLLLSDVANVR
-266 DGFTE
+266 DAFTD
-271 SIYTNR
+271 SVYTNR
-277 FDRKNSFTLGVFS
+277 FDGENSFTLGVFS

-295 LLSISEAVHEYVAK
+295 LLSISEAVHNYAAEK
-309 KQQTLPE
+309 RDSLPD

-329 LNGRLSMM
+329 LNGRLTMM

-364 ILGIPVSF
+364 ILGIPIAF
-372 AGAFWLMPFGDI
+372 AGAFWLMPMGAV

-408 GESVYSEIKSD
+408 GESVYSEVKAD
-419 YKKAQADNPSLGSS
+419 YKQRSAAGQLVDGIYQAPID
-433 YVASAETVV
+433 TVV

-467 FVGGSFAGITK
+467 FIGGSFAGITK
-478 AIGIVVILCLT
+478 AIGIVVILCLV

-505 LKFGE
+505 LKFGQ
-510 KSSGLM
+510 KPSGVM
-516 GVITGYQRSIAKGL
+516 GVITGYQRAISSGL
-530 ENFIDNIY
+530 ETFIGNVY
-538 QPILKKAL
+538 QPMLRRAL
-546 VNRYMTLATFLGILI
+546 INRYVTLAGFLGVLILV
-561 IILGATTSGLAKFE
+561 LGATTSGIAKFE
-575 FFPNVPGDDVRANI
+575 FFPNVPGDDVRASI

-598 SLEETIAVIED
+598 SLSETIEVVESAIYR
-609 SIFKIDQQYRD
+609 IDQEYRD
-620 QNPDSPGLVQHVGFF
+620 ANPDTIGLVEHVAFF
-635 VRSDVNVSFRL
+635 VLDDVNVSFRL

-658 REIARMW
+658 VEIARLW

-676 EQRYSASEGP
+676 KQRYSASEGP

-697 SDPDELTNAGVALQQ
+697 TDPDELTNAGVELQQ
-712 YLTQFPGVYDIYN
+712 YLAQFPGVYDIYN
-725 SQGSGSKEVLIT
+725 SQGSGSKEVLIK
-737 LKPYANQVGVT
+737 LKPYASQVGVN
-748 LRNVAVQVRQ
+748 LRDVAVQVRQ

-778 VRYPIEDRR
+778 VRYPIEDRQ
-787 SVATLENMLIRTST
+787 SIATLENMLIRTAT
-801 GEAIEIG
+801 GQAIEIG
-808 QVADISLGLG
+808 QVASITLGLG
-818 LTSIDRLDRKR
+818 LTSIERLDRKR
-829 TVTITADVEEDRVQS
+829 TVTITADVEEDRIQS
-844 GDVVRDARTKFV
+844 GDVVSDARTKFV
-856 PRLLEKYPSV
+856 PKLLEKYPSV
-866 EFRLSGGTQEQ
+866 DFRLSGGTQEQ
-877 NEYYLRMGVGF
+877 SEYYLKMGLGF
-888 LAALFMIY
+888 AVALFMIY

-901 PLRSYLQPIVIMS
+901 PLSSYLQPIVIMS
-914 VIPFGFIGAVIGHI
+914 VIPFGFIGAVIGHML
-928 IFDMSVNIL
+928 FDMSVNIL

-960 NRGKSEG
+960 NRGKAEG
-967 LSPDQA
+967 LTSEEAIVQA
-973 IINAG
+973 G
-978 VKRFRAILLTTLT
+978 TGRFRAILLTTLT

-1020 ILFASSITLL
+1020 ILFASTITLI
-1030 LIPCLYLVVERNQR
+1030 LIPCLYLVVEKNNR
-1044 FVSLMLLIPLL
+1044 FVSLILALPLL
-1055 IAATYFFV
+1055 MAVGYFGV
-1063 FIEVISMALFL
+1063 FIGILPMALFL
-1074 AIALLLL
+1074 ATVLLLV
-1081 IVGLVLFFAK
+1081 IVGAALFVAK
-1091 LFGYFPE
+1091 LIGRFPE
-1098 PQAVPNQLS
+1098 TEVH

>member
-1 MIEKK
+1 MID
-6 SKGLINWFTS
+6 SNAKGLIGWFTS

-22 LVMVLVF
+22 LVMILVF

-46 TEIRMVSISAPYPG
+46 TEIRMITVSAPYPG
-60 AAPVEVEKGVVL
+60 AAPVEVEKGVIL

-87 SSDANRNSARIR
+87 TSSANRDFATIR

-106 DINEVMTQI
+106 DINEVMTQV

-131 PTVQRVQQNLWAL
+131 PTVQRVQQNLWAM

-156 KKLVGDEI
+156 KKLVGDEV
-164 YDELLELAPV
+164 YDELLALGPV
-174 KEVQLWGAGRYEI
+174 KEVQLWGAGKYEI

-198 LNLTLAE
+198 LNLTLTE
-205 IAAAVRASS
+205 VAAAVRASS

-220 MIRTANGN
+220 IIRTDSGN

-239 GSDFEKIVVRSEPDG
+239 GSDFENIVIRSDLDG
-254 TELMLSDVANVR
+254 TQLLLSDVANVR
-266 DGFTE
+266 DAFTD
-271 SIYTNR
+271 SVYTNR
-277 FDRKNSFTLGVFS
+277 FDGENSFTLGVFS

-295 LLSISEAVHEYVAK
+295 LLSISEAVHNYAAEK
-309 KQQTLPE
+309 RDSLPD

-329 LNGRLSMM
+329 LNGRLTMM

-364 ILGIPVSF
+364 ILGIPIAF
-372 AGAFWLMPFGDI
+372 AGAFWLMPMGAV

-408 GESVYSEIKSD
+408 GESVYSEVKAD
-419 YKKAQADNPSLGSS
+419 YKQRSAAGQLVDGIYQAPID
-433 YVASAETVV
+433 TVV

-467 FVGGSFAGITK
+467 FIGGSFAGITK
-478 AIGIVVILCLT
+478 AIGIVVILCLV

-505 LKFGE
+505 LKFGQ
-510 KSSGLM
+510 KPSGVM
-516 GVITGYQRSIAKGL
+516 GVITGYQRAISSGL
-530 ENFIDNIY
+530 ETFIDNVY
-538 QPILKKAL
+538 QPMLRKAL
-546 VNRYMTLATFLGILI
+546 INRYVTLAGFLGVLILV
-561 IILGATTSGLAKFE
+561 LGATTSGIAKFE
-575 FFPNVPGDDVRANI
+575 FFPNVPGDDVRASI

-598 SLEETIAVIED
+598 SLSETIEVVESAIYR
-609 SIFKIDQQYRD
+609 IDQAYRD
-620 QNPDSPGLVQHVGFF
+620 ANPDTIGLVEHVAFF
-635 VRSDVNVSFRL
+635 VLDDVNVSFRL

-658 REIARMW
+658 VEIARLW

-676 EQRYSASEGP
+676 KQRYSASEGP

-697 SDPDELTNAGVALQQ
+697 TDPDELTNAGVELQQ
-712 YLTQFPGVYDIYN
+712 YLAQFPGVYDIYN
-725 SQGSGSKEVLIT
+725 SQGSGSKEVLIK
-737 LKPYANQVGVT
+737 LKPYASQVGVN
-748 LRNVAVQVRQ
+748 LRDVAVQVRQ

-778 VRYPIEDRR
+778 VRYPIEDRQ
-787 SVATLENMLIRTST
+787 SIATLENMLIRTAT
-801 GEAIEIG
+801 GQAIEIG
-808 QVADISLGLG
+808 QVASITLGLG
-818 LTSIDRLDRKR
+818 LTSIERLDRKR
-829 TVTITADVEEDRVQS
+829 TVTITADVEEDRIQS
-844 GDVVRDARTKFV
+844 GDVVSDARTKFV
-856 PRLLEKYPSV
+856 PKLLEKYPSV
-866 EFRLSGGTQEQ
+866 DFRLSGGTQEQ
-877 NEYYLRMGVGF
+877 SEYYLKMAVGF
-888 LAALFMIY
+888 AVALFMIY

-901 PLRSYLQPIVIMS
+901 PLSSYLQPIVIMS
-914 VIPFGFIGAVIGHI
+914 VIPFGFIGAVIGHML
-928 IFDMSVNIL
+928 FDMSVNIL

-960 NRGKSEG
+960 NRGKAEG
-967 LSPDQA
+967 LSSEEAIVQA
-973 IINAG
+973 G
-978 VKRFRAILLTTLT
+978 TGRFRAILLTTLT

-1020 ILFASSITLL
+1020 ILFASTITLI
-1030 LIPCLYLVVERNQR
+1030 LIPCLYLVVEKNNR
-1044 FVSLMLLIPLL
+1044 FVSLILLLPLL
-1055 IAATYFFV
+1055 MAVGYFGV
-1063 FIEVISMALFL
+1063 FIGILPMALFL
-1074 AIALLLL
+1074 ATVLLLV
-1081 IVGLVLFFAK
+1081 IIGAALFVAK
-1091 LFGYFPE
+1091 LIGRFPE
-1098 PQAVPNQLS
+1098 PEVH

>member
-1 MIEKK
+1 MDNNP
-6 SKGLINWFTS
+6 KGLIGWFTS

-22 LVMVLVF
+22 LIMILVF

-46 TEIRMVSISAPYPG
+46 TEIRIITVSAPYPG
-60 AAPVEVEKGVVL
+60 AAPVEVEKGVIL

-87 SSDANRNSARIR
+87 TSSANRDFATIR

-106 DINEVMTQI
+106 DINEVMTQV

-131 PTVQRVQQNLWAL
+131 PTVQRVQQNLWAM

-156 KKLVGDEI
+156 KKLVGDEV
-164 YDELLELAPV
+164 YDELLALGPV
-174 KEVQLWGAGRYEI
+174 KEVQLWGAGKYEI

-198 LNLTLAE
+198 LNLTLTE
-205 IAAAVRASS
+205 VAAAVRASS

-220 MIRTANGN
+220 IIRTDSGN

-239 GSDFEKIVVRSEPDG
+239 GSDFENIVIRSDLDG
-254 TELMLSDVANVR
+254 TQLLLSDVANVR
-266 DGFTE
+266 DAFTD
-271 SIYTNR
+271 SVYTNR
-277 FDRKNSFTLGVFS
+277 FDGENSFTLGVFS

-295 LLSISEAVHEYVAK
+295 LLSISEAVHNYAAEK
-309 KQQTLPE
+309 RDSLPD

-329 LNGRLSMM
+329 LNGRLTMM

-364 ILGIPVSF
+364 ILGIPIAF
-372 AGAFWLMPFGDI
+372 AGAFWLMPMGAV

-408 GESVYSEIKSD
+408 GESVYSEVKAD
-419 YKKAQADNPSLGSS
+419 YKQRSAAGQLVDGIYQAPID
-433 YVASAETVV
+433 TVV

-467 FVGGSFAGITK
+467 FIGGSFAGITK
-478 AIGIVVILCLT
+478 AIGIVVILCLV

-505 LKFGE
+505 LKFGQ
-510 KSSGLM
+510 KPFGVM
-516 GVITGYQRSIAKGL
+516 GVITGYQRAISSGL
-530 ENFIDNIY
+530 ETFIDNVY
-538 QPILKKAL
+538 QPMLRKAL
-546 VNRYMTLATFLGILI
+546 INRYVTLAGFLGILI
-561 IILGATTSGLAKFE
+561 LVLGATTSGIAKFE
-575 FFPNVPGDDVRANI
+575 FFPNVPGDDVRASI

-598 SLEETIAVIED
+598 SLSETIAVVESAIYR
-609 SIFKIDQQYRD
+609 IDQEYRD
-620 QNPDSPGLVQHVGFF
+620 ANPDTIGLVEHVAFF
-635 VRSDVNVSFRL
+635 VLDDVNVSFRL

-658 REIARMW
+658 VEIARLW

-676 EQRYSASEGP
+676 KQRYSASEGP

-697 SDPDELTNAGVALQQ
+697 TDPDDLTNAGVELQQ
-712 YLTQFPGVYDIYN
+712 YLAQFPGVYDIYN
-725 SQGSGSKEVLIT
+725 SQGSGSKEVLIK
-737 LKPYANQVGVT
+737 LKPYASQVGVN
-748 LRNVAVQVRQ
+748 LRDVAVQVRQ

-778 VRYPIEDRR
+778 VRYPIEDRQ
-787 SVATLENMLIRTST
+787 SIATLENMLIRTAT
-801 GEAIEIG
+801 GQAIEIG
-808 QVADISLGLG
+808 QVASITLGLG
-818 LTSIDRLDRKR
+818 LTSIERLDRKR
-829 TVTITADVEEDRVQS
+829 TVTITADVEEDRIQS
-844 GDVVRDARTKFV
+844 GDVVSDARTKFV
-856 PRLLEKYPSV
+856 PKLLEKYPSV
-866 EFRLSGGTQEQ
+866 DFRLSGGTQEQ
-877 NEYYLRMGVGF
+877 SEYYLKMAVGF
-888 LAALFMIY
+888 AVALFMIY

-901 PLRSYLQPIVIMS
+901 PLSSYLQPIVIMS
-914 VIPFGFIGAVIGHI
+914 VIPFGFIGAVIGHML
-928 IFDMSVNIL
+928 FDMSVNIL

-960 NRGKSEG
+960 NRGKAEG
-967 LSPDQA
+967 LSSEEAIVQA
-973 IINAG
+973 G
-978 VKRFRAILLTTLT
+978 TGRFRAILLTTLT

-1020 ILFASSITLL
+1020 ILFASTITLI
-1030 LIPCLYLVVERNQR
+1030 LIPCLYLVVEKNNR
-1044 FVSLMLLIPLL
+1044 FVSLMLLLPLL
-1055 IAATYFFV
+1055 MAVGYFGV
-1063 FIEVISMALFL
+1063 FIEILPMALFL
-1074 AIALLLL
+1074 ATVLLLV
-1081 IVGLVLFFAK
+1081 IIGAALFVAK
-1091 LFGYFPE
+1091 MMGRFPE
-1098 PQAVPNQLS
+1098 PEVH

>member
-1 MIEKK
+1 VIEANT
-6 SKGLINWFTS
+6 KGLIAWFTR
-16 NPVAAN
+16 NPVATN
-22 LVMVLVF
+22 LIMILVF

-46 TEIRMVSISAPYPG
+46 TELRMVSVLAPYPG
-60 AAPVEVEKGVVL
+60 AAPVEVEKGVIL

-87 SSDANRNSARIR
+87 TSEAKRDMASIR

-131 PTVQRVQQNLWAL
+131 PTVQRVQMNLWAL
-144 GVAVYGDMTERQ
+144 GVSVYGEMTERQ
-156 KKLVGDEI
+156 KKLVGDEV
-164 YDELLELAPV
+164 YDELLALPPV
-174 KEVQLWGAGRYEI
+174 KEVQLWGAGQYEI

-198 LNLTLAE
+198 LNLTLNEVAD
-205 IAAAVRASS
+205 AVRASS

-220 MIRTANGN
+220 MIRTENGN

-239 GSDFEKIVVRSEPDG
+239 GSDFENIVFRSNRDG
-254 TELMLSDVANVR
+254 TQLLVSDVANVR
-266 DGFTE
+266 DEFTE
-271 SIYTNR
+271 STFTNR

-295 LLSISEAVHEYVAK
+295 LLDISEAVHAYAAE
-309 KQQTLPE
+309 KQKSLPD
-316 GISISVFN
+316 GVSITVFN

-329 LNGRLSMM
+329 LNGRLTMM
-337 SENLLMGGLLVAL
+337 SENLLMGGFLVAL
-350 VLGMFLNLKVAFWV
+350 VLGLFLNLKVAFWV

-372 AGAFWLMPFGDI
+372 AGAFWLMPLGDV

-408 GESVYSEIKSD
+408 GESVYSEVKAD
-419 YKKAQADNPSLGSS
+419 YKQQALSGQDMGVYS
-433 YVASAETVV
+433 ASVDTVV
-442 RGVKRVAT
+442 RGVQRVAT

-467 FVGGSFAGITK
+467 FIGGSFAGITK
-478 AIGIVVILCLT
+478 AIGIVVVLCLT

-510 KSSGLM
+510 KPSGRL
-516 GVITGYQRSIAKGL
+516 GFVTRYQRAVSSRL
-530 ENFIDNIY
+530 EYFVENVY
-538 QPILKKAL
+538 QPVLKKAL
-546 VNRYMTLATFLGILI
+546 LNRYLTLASFLGVLI
-561 IILGATTSGLAKFE
+561 IILGATSSGIAKFE

-589 VMQDGASAE
+589 VMQDGASQE
-598 SLEETIAVIED
+598 SLDETIDIIES
-609 SIFKIDQQYRD
+609 SIYKIDQQYRD
-620 QNPDSPGLVQHVGFF
+620 ENPDSDGLVQHVGFF
-635 VRSDVNVSFRL
+635 VSNDVKVGFRL

-658 REIARMW
+658 VEIARLW
-665 REDVGLLPNVR
+665 RQDVGLLPNVR

-697 SDPDELTNAGVALQQ
+697 SNPDELTKAGMELQQ

-725 SQGSGSKEVLIT
+725 SQGSGSKEVLIK
-737 LKPYANQVGVT
+737 LKPYASQVGVR
-748 LRNVAVQVRQ
+748 LRDVAIQVRQ

-787 SVATLENMLIRTST
+787 SIATLENMLIRTAT
-801 GEAIEIG
+801 GEAVEIA
-808 QVADISLGLG
+808 QVADIRLGLG

-829 TVTITADVEEDRVQS
+829 TLTVTADVEEDRVQS
-844 GDVVRDARTKFV
+844 GDVVADTRTKFV
-856 PRLLEKYPSV
+856 PQLLEKYPGV
-866 EFRLSGGTQEQ
+866 EFRLSGSSQEQ
-877 NEYYLRMGVGF
+877 SEYYLKMGIGF

-901 PLRSYLQPIVIMS
+901 PLRSYIQPIVIMS

-928 IFDMSVNIL
+928 LFDMSVNIL

-960 NRGKSEG
+960 NRGKAEG
-967 LSPDQA
+967 LTPEQA
-973 IINAG
+973 IIKAG
-978 VKRFRAILLTTLT
+978 SKRFRAILLTTLT

-1020 ILFASSITLL
+1020 ILFASTITLL
-1030 LIPCLYLVVERNQR
+1030 LIPCLYLVVERNHR
-1044 FVSLMLLIPLL
+1044 FVSGILLLPLL
-1055 IAATYFFV
+1055 MAASYFTV
-1063 FIEVISMALFL
+1063 FIGIMSMALFL
-1074 AIALLLL
+1074 AISLLLV
-1081 IVGLVLFFAK
+1081 IIGIALFVAK
-1091 LFGYFPE
+1091 LLGYLPE
-1098 PQAVPNQLS
+1098 PQASA